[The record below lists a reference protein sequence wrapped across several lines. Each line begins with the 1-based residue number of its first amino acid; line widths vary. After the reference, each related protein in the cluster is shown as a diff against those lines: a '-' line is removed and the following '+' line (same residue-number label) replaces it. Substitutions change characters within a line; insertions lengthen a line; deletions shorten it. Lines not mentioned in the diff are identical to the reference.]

1 MLINFSYL
9 FKKYNVHATG
19 VLHIGAHFG
28 QEAEAY
34 WNEGIR
40 NILFIEAHRP
50 TYKRLCQNMLKFPGV
65 IAVNACISD
74 KDGEIVP
81 FSIASNEGQSSSM
94 LEFET
99 HSQEHPTVVFT
110 EKTRLQTARIDTI
123 FKDRKFDP
131 SLYNFVNIDI
141 QGAELMALKG
151 MDLSNIDYAY
161 IEVNEKHL
169 YKNCPL
175 VGEIDAY
182 LSERGLHRVETKMTS
197 HGWGDAFYIRTKKE
211 HKNIVNVPKQF
222 QPDHPFKYPGDNDID
237 FEKWYLLNFTRHE
250 GRVYLPVMWTAYY
263 CKQRGNISSL
273 QTWLNNLDKS
283 VKYYT
288 IVQYDDGILNDVSHL
303 DLYVFSMS
311 GKGDYYLPLI
321 CQPHKEPPAPVRDIF
336 CSFVGRKTHPI
347 REQILKIKEPG
358 WLITDKVEKLP
369 KFCNILSRSIFTLCP
384 RGYGP
389 TSFRIAEAMQY
400 GSIPVYIS
408 DTFIEPHGIKFELYG
423 VKIHEAEIRRLPAIL
438 DSIADVERSV
448 LRMNVSV
455 FYYQY
460 FTYEANRQIIYD
472 TLSTIS

>member
-1 MLINFSYL
+1 MLIDFSYL

-28 QEAEAY
+28 QEAQAY
-34 WNEGIR
+34 WDEGIR
-40 NILFIEAHRP
+40 NIVFIEAYRP
-50 TYKRLCQNMLKFPGV
+50 TYKQLCRNMLKFPGV
-65 IAVNACISD
+65 IAVNACVSG
-74 KDGEIVP
+74 KDGDIVP

-110 EKTRLQTARIDTI
+110 EKTRLQTATVTTI
-123 FKDRKFDP
+123 FKDRKLDP
-131 SLYNFVNIDI
+131 SLYNFINIDI

-151 MDLSNIDYAY
+151 MDLSNVDYAY

-169 YKNCPL
+169 YKDCPL
-175 VGEIDAY
+175 ISEIDEY
-182 LSERGLHRVETKMTS
+182 LADRGLHRVETKITN

-211 HKNIVNVPKQF
+211 LRNIVNVPQQF

-237 FEKWYLLNFTRHE
+237 FEKWYLLKFTGHE

-263 CKQRGNISSL
+263 CKGRSNISSL
-273 QTWLNNLDKS
+273 QTWLNNLDRS

-303 DLYVFSMS
+303 DLFVFSMS
-311 GKGDYYLPLI
+311 GKGDYYLPLLS
-321 CQPHKEPPAPVRDIF
+321 QPHKEPPAPTKDIF
-336 CSFVGRKTHPI
+336 CSFIGRRTHPI
-347 REQILKIKEPG
+347 REQVFKIKEPG
-358 WLITDKVEKLP
+358 WLITDKVEKMP
-369 KFCNILSRSIFTLCP
+369 KFCNILSRSVFTLCP

-408 DTFIEPHGIKFELYG
+408 DNFIEPHGINFNEYG
-423 VKIHEAEIRRLPAIL
+423 VKIYPEATIAYVLSRVDIPALQKACIK
-438 DSIADVERSV
+438 
-448 LRMNVSV
+448 
-455 FYYQY
+455 YYQQY
-460 FTYEANRQIIYD
+460 FTYEANKRIIEQRAAE
-472 TLSTIS
+472 LP